1 MGSGKEEKLNIIGL
15 IKRKWNIKEDLGN
28 LSKLVDS
35 CNINHRVH
43 SQKHNVERARGLAK
57 FTRFK

>member
-1 MGSGKEEKLNIIGL
+1 MEIMTVGSGKEEKLNIIGL

-35 CNINHRVH
+35 CNINHRVR
-43 SQKHNVERARGLAK
+43 SQKHNVE
-57 FTRFK
+57 